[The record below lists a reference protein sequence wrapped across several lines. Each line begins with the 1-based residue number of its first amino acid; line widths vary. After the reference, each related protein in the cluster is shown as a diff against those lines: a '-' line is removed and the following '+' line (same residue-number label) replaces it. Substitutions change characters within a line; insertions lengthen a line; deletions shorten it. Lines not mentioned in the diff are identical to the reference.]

1 MMIEKRLR
9 PVSGFIVMTKNLFS
23 SGGGVN
29 YKIAC
34 DAHAKNIV
42 VDRKAGLGSV
52 KFEYQAGGE
61 TTSEA

>member
-1 MMIEKRLR
+1 
-9 PVSGFIVMTKNLFS
+9 MTKTFFCFLR
-23 SGGGVN
+23 GGGVN